1 MTEIMLTLEATVD
14 NLDVDLRPLLKELCL
29 STPNL
34 ANELTTEARKTA
46 VIAPLRHLGPPYRSS
61 SCNQSSIAARKAI
74 VSSPPIMENKGESRD
89 WMQWNDKDL
98 WVPLGTGFKE

>member
-1 MTEIMLTLEATVD
+1 MTLEATVD

-46 VIAPLRHLGPPYRSS
+46 VIAPLRHLGPPFRSS
-61 SCNQSSIAARKAI
+61 SCHQSSIAARKAI
-74 VSSPPIMENKGESRD
+74 VSSPPIMENKGQGQG
-89 WMQWNDKDL
+89 WKQWGRKDL
-98 WVPLGTGFKE
+98 WVEGLRNEDN